1 MKHVTRNTKKG
12 FTQLYFF
19 AKKSSA
25 GFTIIET
32 FVAITILLVGI
43 AGPLTLISRGVA
55 SSAFAKQQITA
66 TYLAQEVVE
75 FVHNKRHSNLLEG
88 EGTDWMDGLGP
99 CRSGRTCRID
109 VREVNEIAEC
119 LGTCTKL
126 QHNTDN
132 GAYGYESGLGWQDSA
147 YTRSITIADTSG
159 AEVDE
164 VVVTVS
170 VSWSG
175 GLVPS
180 KTITVREHLFNWQ

>member
-75 FVHNKRHSNLLEG
+75 FVHNRRHSNLLA
-88 EGTDWMDGLGP
+88 GTDWMDGLGP

-109 VREVNEIAEC
+109 VREVNAITTC
-119 LGTCTKL
+119 LETCPKL
-126 QHNTDN
+126 RHNADS
-132 GAYGYESGLGWQDSA
+132 GAYGYNESDSGWEDSP
-147 YTRSITIADTSG
+147 YTRLITISDESPG
-159 AEVDE
+159 VDE
-164 VVVTVS
+164 VVITVS

-175 GLVPS
+175 GLVSS